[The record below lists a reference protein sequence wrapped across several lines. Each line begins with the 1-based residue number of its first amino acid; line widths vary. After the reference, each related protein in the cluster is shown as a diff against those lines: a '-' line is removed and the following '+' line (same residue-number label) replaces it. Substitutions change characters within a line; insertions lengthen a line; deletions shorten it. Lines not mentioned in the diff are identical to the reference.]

1 MATGRTTA
9 LFSGQTED
17 AARLVKWHVRVVEL
31 ACASLRCRQRRP
43 GTHSATRRPPW
54 RLRWA
59 RPSRSS
65 SSGLLQGF
73 SSFSEYQL
81 HHPETTAHGCMAPS
95 GAFAGNMASEPS
107 TLLACSRLQRGAGL
121 RCEMSYVLCALS
133 ASFSSLMRSFS
144 EEPVASGSI
153 GQIHRAKLS
162 ARGALHTGVPPG
174 TEVAVKVCTARCRAA
189 CRCNKTADATRP
201 TFLTL

>member
-1 MATGRTTA
+1 M
-9 LFSGQTED
+9 
-17 AARLVKWHVRVVEL
+17 H
-31 ACASLRCRQRRP
+31 
-43 GTHSATRRPPW
+43 GTK
-54 RLRWA
+54 
-59 RPSRSS
+59 RS
-65 SSGLLQGF
+65 
-73 SSFSEYQL
+73 
-81 HHPETTAHGCMAPS
+81 
-95 GAFAGNMASEPS
+95 FAGNTASEPS

-133 ASFSSLMRSFS
+133 ACFSSLMRSFS

-189 CRCNKTADATRP
+189 RRCNKIDFSDVVKHVKHHLISPEPHHQATGLSP
-201 TFLTL
+201 NPMVE